1 MRHVSI
7 KLLRV
12 FVLFMEYRDLQTV
25 AAWAQV
31 RPPTVAYSLSR
42 LRDITRD
49 PLFVNRSGT
58 LEPTPFAVKLE
69 RAARQILDK
78 WMEVAQPRDAREIG
92 ADAGRR
98 VFVGFSPSIGDPVIT
113 YILTA
118 LYENFP
124 GHSFSACSVT
134 AHPAIH
140 KTFEAGELHCA
151 FMVDGVD
158 MQDSVVPLN
167 IMATPRRLV
176 SADRCRENGLAGRDW
191 ILLQEDCESS
201 SPLRA
206 FLMRHVSHCRETVV
220 PSWQSQISLMHS
232 AGGICPILDFN
243 VPLVTSDGK
252 TLVLEPPADFPT
264 WATVHFLMPR
274 DAPDDVPLRD
284 IMEVGASVLR
294 DPPKAVESGRRARA
308 SAHLVPV
315 V

>member
-1 MRHVSI
+1 MNYSRLGDLRMRHVSI

-12 FVLFMEYRDLQTV
+12 FVLFMEYRDLQAV

-31 RPPTVAYSLSR
+31 RPPTVAYSLNR
-42 LRDITRD
+42 LRDITKD
-49 PLFVNRSGT
+49 PLFVNHGGT

-78 WMEVAQPRDAREIG
+78 WVEVAQPRDARAIG
-92 ADAGRR
+92 ADAGHR
-98 VFVGFSPSIGDPVIT
+98 VFVGFSPSIGDPLIT

-134 AHPAIH
+134 AHPTMNEI
-140 KTFEAGELHCA
+140 FEADELHCA
-151 FMVDGVD
+151 FVVDGANVRE
-158 MQDSVVPLN
+158 SVVPLN

-176 SADRCRENGLAGRDW
+176 SADRHSENGLTGRDW

-220 PSWQSQISLMHS
+220 ASW
-232 AGGICPILDFN
+232 
-243 VPLVTSDGK
+243 
-252 TLVLEPPADFPT
+252 
-264 WATVHFLMPR
+264 
-274 DAPDDVPLRD
+274 
-284 IMEVGASVLR
+284 
-294 DPPKAVESGRRARA
+294 
-308 SAHLVPV
+308 
-315 V
+315 